1 MVSKE
6 SGVKAPGLQDLRERQ
21 CSPEELQ
28 AALVQLIELHN
39 SMHDEINKM
48 ILDGRIR
55 SHHEASMNT
64 IYGLP

>member
-1 MVSKE
+1 MTDE
-6 SGVKAPGLQDLRERQ
+6 TRVKAPGLQDLRERQ
-21 CSPEELQ
+21 CSTEELQ

-39 SMHDEINKM
+39 SMHDKINKM

-64 IYGLP
+64 VYGLP